1 VDDLGMENVLR
12 LQLKFASLLSI
23 AEQQGSFIG
32 KGRTKVNGNDFGKI
46 EKNLTIFQNTSDDVL
61 KQNGQ
66 DLKLVMSNKAS
77 DFSNNSNTGIS
88 VNFNDEINTINTWSD
103 SKNSDLNKNTIS
115 PPGEKKVMEIHEEE
129 INEEKKTTKSIPS
142 MSNVQVPMS
151 EESLIPAENLN
162 SGSNLIKQLL
172 LIITQ
177 KLDLFKKNIII
188 IKKRSSFLA

>member
-1 VDDLGMENVLR
+1 MPDINSASPNRPTTHLEGKNVDDLGMENVLR

-88 VNFNDEINTINTWSD
+88 VNFNDEINTW
-103 SKNSDLNKNTIS
+103 
-115 PPGEKKVMEIHEEE
+115 
-129 INEEKKTTKSIPS
+129 
-142 MSNVQVPMS
+142 Q
-151 EESLIPAENLN
+151 ESLSQVWIRPCLGEHCLPQNNL
-162 SGSNLIKQLL
+162 
-172 LIITQ
+172 
-177 KLDLFKKNIII
+177 DVPNI
-188 IKKRSSFLA
+188 